1 MGCFCDATC
10 CDAVGEDLLQKDASR
25 NTVREPF
32 FHGNRFMRLG
42 VSCYPTALLFNQTT
56 IFCKVPEIKR
66 TPSPAKFWALR
77 LYNNGT
83 GCNYVF
89 TLRGRLL
96 KSKMFRPSC
105 NGSAIHASVVFL
117 Y

>member
-10 CDAVGEDLLQKDASR
+10 WDAVGEDLLQKDASR

-66 TPSPAKFWALR
+66 TPLSSQILGHGMR
-77 LYNNGT
+77 SGT
-83 GCNYVF
+83 YVF
-89 TLRGRLL
+89 T
-96 KSKMFRPSC
+96 KMVLAVTTYLHCGADS
-105 NGSAIHASVVFL
+105 
-117 Y
+117 